1 MRRTIVGAAILAMM
15 VGGGLVAAETP
26 AAKSDEHANHH
37 PGVGATAAAA
47 PSSDA
52 PAAKGG
58 GMMGGG
64 MMGGGMMGGGMMG
77 GGMMGMMGGG
87 MCPMGGAN
95 TKVEVK
101 KIDKGVTITMTS
113 SDPAM
118 AVRLQKMA
126 EAMRLMHEASAQ

>member
-1 MRRTIVGAAILAMM
+1 MRRTIFGAAILAMM

-26 AAKSDEHANHH
+26 GAKSDEHANHH
-37 PGVGATAAAA
+37 PGAGATAAAA

-52 PAAKGG
+52 PAAKGS
-58 GMMGGG
+58 GMMGSG
-64 MMGGGMMGGGMMG
+64 MMGS
-77 GGMMGMMGGG
+77 GMMGMMGG